1 MIWLWNVPGFKTFT
15 PLINWNGPCWCSWWF
30 FMFLNCKPWITLR
43 QRWRSEQLEWS
54 ALFCGLRVNCIFS
67 VWRTLFCLFCWLHL
81 DNAWWAGPRHEPSLS
96 SVHWRLPVSV
106 DDSFIRMAARLKFY
120 PNGHTAKIYKSAAR
134 LGDRFWR
141 ISWLEHQPSDWFWQN
156 YFDLLHCAQR
166 FTVGRW

>member
-15 PLINWNGPCWCSWWF
+15 PLRNWNGPCWCSWWF

-43 QRWRSEQLEWS
+43 QSWRSEQLEWS

-96 SVHWRLPVSV
+96 SVYWRLPVSV
-106 DDSFIRMAARLKFY
+106 DDTFIRMAARLKY
-120 PNGHTAKIYKSAAR
+120 TRERCQTRRQILTHILAWASTVRLILAK
-134 LGDRFWR
+134 LLW
-141 ISWLEHQPSDWFWQN
+141 
-156 YFDLLHCAQR
+156 LLHCAQR
-166 FTVGRW
+166 FSVGRW